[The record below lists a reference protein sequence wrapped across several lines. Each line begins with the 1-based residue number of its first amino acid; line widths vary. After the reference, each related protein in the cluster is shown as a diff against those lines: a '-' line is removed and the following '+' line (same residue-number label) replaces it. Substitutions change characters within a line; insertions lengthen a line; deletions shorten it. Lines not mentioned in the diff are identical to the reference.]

1 MNVGLLRFSDL
12 PCDIQIQKIMKKTLI
27 ILVLFLLGFSNSS
40 FADKLPTSLFGIS
53 MFEPIDQYVIKD
65 DLTKSYDD
73 CD

>member
-1 MNVGLLRFSDL
+1 
-12 PCDIQIQKIMKKTLI
+12 MKKTLI
-27 ILVLFLLGFSNSS
+27 ILVLLLVGISNSS

-73 CD
+73 FD